1 MLKEQSARIRW
12 FKSNFYRLWYNN
24 IRKVNPIGD
33 GNSFEKSRAL
43 NSLKGSTP
51 LPSAE
56 RDNHSVKVTPGSKEH
71 FREEGINVFICQN
84 VSGVSSSDD
93 SKSHWH
99 SLSMGMS
106 GFVNNLSQYVQGVVF
121 LRTL

>member
-1 MLKEQSARIRW
+1 
-12 FKSNFYRLWYNN
+12 
-24 IRKVNPIGD
+24 
-33 GNSFEKSRAL
+33 
-43 NSLKGSTP
+43 
-51 LPSAE
+51 
-56 RDNHSVKVTPGSKEH
+56 
-71 FREEGINVFICQN
+71 